1 MITKYISKNI
11 SFVFFL
17 EFCILFRITESYGT
31 CSEIR
36 GRCESRIGCSMALHT
51 FGIACDDL
59 TSGISEECTKQC
71 QRALVSLISS
81 ENGAGMDFIN
91 CECGEGNS
99 MEIRHCEEK
108 KQRVQVCATDV
119 INAWKSMDDPSVV
132 ISCTLALWLCEADS
146 SCLTALN
153 YFTENCSNL
162 MKGRQCSS
170 RCNNSMNILYQQ
182 KQAQKLHT
190 CNCEG
195 TEIGFDCSKM
205 RKYTDVLCHNKTA
218 TYRQVGNHVDG
229 NGATSFYFLTVPR
242 GINDLLIVILLIV
255 LNCLMS

>member
-1 MITKYISKNI
+1 
-11 SFVFFL
+11 
-17 EFCILFRITESYGT
+17 
-31 CSEIR
+31 
-36 GRCESRIGCSMALHT
+36 MAFHT

-59 TSGISEECTKQC
+59 ISGISDECTKQC

-99 MEIRHCEEK
+99 MEILHCKEK

-153 YFTENCSNL
+153 YFSENCSNL

-170 RCNNSMNILYQQ
+170 RCNNSINILYQQ
-182 KQAQKLHT
+182 KQAQKLQT
-190 CNCEG
+190 CRCEG
-195 TEIGFDCSKM
+195 TEIGINCSKM
-205 RKYTDVLCHNKTA
+205 RKYTDVLCHNKTVS
-218 TYRQVGNHVDG
+218 YRQVGNDVQG
-229 NGATSFYFLTVPR
+229 NGGSPLKFQTVLQGIRSPLVDVLLT
-242 GINDLLIVILLIV
+242 GLLFNILQVGLF
-255 LNCLMS
+255 